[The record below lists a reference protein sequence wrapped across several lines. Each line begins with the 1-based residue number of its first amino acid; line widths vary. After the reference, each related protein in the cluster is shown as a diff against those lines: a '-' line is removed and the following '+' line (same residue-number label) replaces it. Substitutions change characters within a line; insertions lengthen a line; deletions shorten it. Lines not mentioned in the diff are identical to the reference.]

1 MVRILKYK
9 TFFAKDYIPNWFEEV
24 FVIEKVRNAVPW
36 TYVISDIKDKKIVGT
51 FNEKELQKAN

>member
-9 TFFAKDYIPNWFEEV
+9 TFFAKYYIPNWFEEV

-51 FNEKELQKAN
+51 FNEKELQKTN